1 MANYANACNREAIGE
16 LKEAGAKWVQLDEP
30 ALVLDLEASKLEAF
44 KKAYSFLGADLG
56 GVKLLLETYFADI
69 PAAAYK

>member
-44 KKAYSFLGADLG
+44 KKAYSFLGSDLG
-56 GVKLLLETYFADI
+56 CVKLLLETYFADI